1 MNTLELPGSVTSIL
15 VDTCFLVDSKEFPE
29 VFGDFTRQIKER
41 GVATYSI
48 EFVKIEYIRSRTES
62 EIKTKLEYFNKIVE
76 SVLPIERKLAEENLK
91 LENKDHLIVN
101 HLKSY
106 GMDLDGVSLAD
117 LYLGMCLNQYKNLY
131 LLTANHK
138 DFSIYKRE
146 FVLPFET
153 RRSVKSYALYK
164 PS

>member
-1 MNTLELPGSVTSIL
+1 MPDIPSSVTSVLI
-15 VDTCFLVDSKEFPE
+15 DTCFLVDSKEYPD
-29 VFGDFTRQIKER
+29 VFAGFMRQIKES

-48 EFVKIEYIRSRTES
+48 EFVKIEYIRSRSEA
-62 EIKTKLEYFNKIVE
+62 EIKTKLQYFNEIVE
-76 SVLPIERKLAEENLK
+76 GILPIEKILSEEDLK
-91 LENKDHLIVN
+91 FGNKDLMITK
-101 HLKSY
+101 HLKAY
-106 GMDLDGVSLAD
+106 GVDLDGVSLAD
-117 LYLGMCLNQYKNLY
+117 LYLGLCLNQYRNLY

-164 PS
+164 AP